1 MTDDLLTYSRK
12 GFGNIRALRKRKAAG
27 NKQKEVYNAKSAGT
41 GKKQPGRVPG
51 LSLTPKNM

>member
-1 MTDDLLTYSRK
+1 MTDGLPESSRK
-12 GFGNIRALRKRKAAG
+12 GFGNIRAFRKRKAAG

-41 GKKQPGRVPG
+41 GKKQPGRVSG